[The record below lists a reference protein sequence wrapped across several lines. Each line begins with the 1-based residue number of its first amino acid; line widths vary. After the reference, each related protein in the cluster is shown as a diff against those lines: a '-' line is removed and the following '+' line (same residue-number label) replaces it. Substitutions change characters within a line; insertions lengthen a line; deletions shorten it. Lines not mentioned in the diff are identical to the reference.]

1 MSKKVKK
8 KDICNTYSWERTS
21 INEEDEELLLIYL
34 KEINHL
40 IEKKWPK
47 DINSLGKRILMATN
61 YMNR

>member
-1 MSKKVKK
+1 MSKKVKKK

-40 IEKKWPK
+40 IEKNGLK
-47 DINSLGKRILMATN
+47 I
-61 YMNR
+61 